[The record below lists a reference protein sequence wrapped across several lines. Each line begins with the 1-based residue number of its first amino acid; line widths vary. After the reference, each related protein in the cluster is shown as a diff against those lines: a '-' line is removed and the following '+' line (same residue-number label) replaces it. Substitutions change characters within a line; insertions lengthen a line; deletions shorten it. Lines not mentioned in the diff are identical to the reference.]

1 MQPRIIKVS
10 DYSDIQLTC
19 LDCGCTFTWTAPEQ
33 AFFQSKGFN
42 TIPKRCKPCR
52 DYRRLSLVLDDR
64 PAHEQA
70 VHQDGGRHD
79 S

>member
-1 MQPRIIKVS
+1 MEPKIIRVS
-10 DYSDIQLTC
+10 DFQDKQLFC
-19 LDCGCTFTWTAPEQ
+19 VDCGCPFIWSAPEQ
-33 AFFQSKGFN
+33 AFFKSKGFN

-64 PAHEQA
+64 PSAVQV
-70 VHQDGGRHD
+70 VHQDGERHD